1 MIGLLSIFKDVATV
15 GSLTSCGYK
24 FSMTFLAVLKA
35 VEPETIWECVRT
47 GTVSVHTGRV
57 IPLLISQVCYDPR
70 TMTGSF
76 EIMNGYSW
84 VVSAKRSWFWYHQ
97 EKFWISDLFL
107 LELICRTKKSTGT
120 FFSCLLGLLWTWLI
134 TELHIHEAVSV
145 PLSSFSHFNQVNT
158 CLHSPKS
165 VLIYAY
171 YPRVIFKT
179 SSVTFKNDPG

>member
-97 EKFWISDLFL
+97 EKF
-107 LELICRTKKSTGT
+107 
-120 FFSCLLGLLWTWLI
+120 
-134 TELHIHEAVSV
+134 
-145 PLSSFSHFNQVNT
+145 
-158 CLHSPKS
+158 
-165 VLIYAY
+165 
-171 YPRVIFKT
+171 
-179 SSVTFKNDPG
+179 